1 MFEIISDAEIEKKN
15 MNEKPAFET
24 PKGEDGKVKLP
35 IYVKEIYGKIYEDTK
50 VSKFLD
56 NVRLLRFLTLG
67 NNRKLIE
74 SALKEI
80 HQNNKVL
87 QIGGTFGDQIE
98 QTAEKIGHY
107 GRYDM
112 VDVSE
117 TQMQRLEDKYKYLF
131 PQMNFIL
138 KDGTE
143 PMEEKYDV
151 VLCYMLLHELP
162 ILTKIKM
169 VNNALASVN
178 ETGKVVFIDY
188 YNPEKWH
195 PLRYFVRM
203 FNRLY
208 QPFAEKL
215 WDREIHTFADKDK
228 KNDFFWK
235 KLTFFGGMYQK
246 VVASKKDEKIL

>member
-1 MFEIISDAEIEKKN
+1 MFDITSDAQIEEKN
-15 MNEKPAFET
+15 LSNKPT
-24 PKGEDGKVKLP
+24 PEEVIVEESKTILP
-35 IYVKEIYGKIYEDTK
+35 IYVKEIYGKIYEDAK
-50 VSKFLD
+50 VSKFFD
-56 NVRLLRFLTLG
+56 NVRLLRFITLG

-74 SALKEI
+74 ASLKEI
-80 HQNNKVL
+80 HQNHKVL

-107 GRYDM
+107 GKYDL
-112 VDVSE
+112 VDVSQ
-117 TQMQRLEDKYKYLF
+117 TQINRLEDKYKYLF
-131 PQMNFIL
+131 PQMKFIL

-143 PMEEKYDV
+143 PMAEKYDV
-151 VLCYMLLHELP
+151 VLCHMLLHELP

-178 ETGKVVFIDY
+178 DSGKVVFIDY
-188 YNPEKWH
+188 YSPEKWH
-195 PLRYFVRM
+195 PFRYVVRM

-215 WDREIHTFADKDK
+215 WDREIHTFAEK

-235 KLTFFGGMYQK
+235 KITYFGGMYQK